1 MDLTQSFNEDIT
13 RVVAAWPGVS
23 AGVGTRGEWGFKV
36 GGREIG
42 HLHGDHVAH
51 FGFPKDVGKELRAQ
65 GRITDRPVFPGNV
78 GMGQRRMDD
87 ASDAADVIALLRL
100 NYERAVGRGD
110 ASRGLAAPAPTAG
123 S

>member
-1 MDLTQSFNEDIT
+1 M
-13 RVVAAWPGVS
+13 
-23 AGVGTRGEWGFKV
+23 GT
-36 GGREIG
+36 
-42 HLHGDHVAH
+42 
-51 FGFPKDVGKELRAQ
+51 ELRAQ
-65 GRITDRPVFPGNV
+65 GRITDHPVFLGNV

-110 ASRGLAAPAPTAG
+110 ASRVLAAPAPTAG